1 MTIETLSYPTTSPN
15 PATAFRQAAEP
26 LWRQDTLAVAIIAR
40 DEAQNLRELL
50 PTLDWAD
57 EVVVLVDAASQDD
70 TAEVARQHG
79 ARVAQRAFDNF
90 AAQRN
95 AAVELCQSDW
105 ILSLDA
111 DERPSLTLSD
121 EIRAV
126 VQGGSSTAFRVRI
139 ESCIFGRR
147 VRFGGTQ
154 NDRPVRLFRRGF
166 ARWHGDVHETLHV
179 VGQVGSLRASLAHHT
194 LSDLPAFL
202 RKMQHYTA
210 LEAATRVSA
219 HQRPWRGERWWA
231 AGREVFRRLIWKH
244 GWLDGPTGWA
254 FCLLSGLSA
263 WVAVD
268 RTLQAFA
275 AQRATASNDRAGAPD
290 AA

>member
-1 MTIETLSYPTTSPN
+1 MTVAAPSHSAPTPN
-15 PATAFRQAAEP
+15 STTAFRQAAEP
-26 LWRQDTLAVAIIAR
+26 FWRQETLAVAIIAR

-57 EVVVLVDAASQDD
+57 EVAVLVDAASQDD

-111 DERPSLTLSD
+111 DERLSPALSD

-126 VQGGSSTAFRVRI
+126 VQGGSSVAFRVRI

-166 ARWHGDVHETLHV
+166 AHWRGDVHETLLV

-194 LSDLPAFL
+194 LADLPAFL

-210 LEAATRVSA
+210 LEAAARLSA
-219 HQRPWRGERWWA
+219 LQRPWRGERWWA
-231 AGREVFRRLIWKH
+231 AGREIFRRLIWKH

-254 FCLLSGLSA
+254 FCVLSGLSA

-268 RTLQAFA
+268 RTAQAFA
-275 AQRATASNDRAGAPD
+275 AQHSSASDVQADTLAAP
-290 AA
+290 

>member
-1 MTIETLSYPTTSPN
+1 MTIETPLYSTTAPN
-15 PATAFRQAAEP
+15 SIPAFRLASTP
-26 LWRQDTLAVAIIAR
+26 FWRQETLAVAIIAR
-40 DEAQNLRELL
+40 DESRNLRELL

-79 ARVAQRAFDNF
+79 AQVAQRTFDHF
-90 AAQRN
+90 ASQRN
-95 AAVELCQSDW
+95 AVVDLCRSDW

-111 DERPSLTLSD
+111 DERLSPALSD

-126 VQGGSSTAFRVRI
+126 VQCSRSAAFRVRI

-147 VRFGGTQ
+147 MRFGGTQ

-166 ARWHGDVHETLHV
+166 AHWHGDVHETLHV
-179 VGQVGSLRASLAHHT
+179 VGQIGSLRASLAHHT
-194 LSDLPAFL
+194 LADLPAFL

-210 LEAATRVSA
+210 LEAAARVSA
-219 HQRPWRGERWWA
+219 LQRPWRGERWWA

-268 RTLQAFA
+268 RTAQAFA
-275 AQRATASNDRAGAPD
+275 AQHAAAGDDRAGAL
-290 AA
+290 AAS